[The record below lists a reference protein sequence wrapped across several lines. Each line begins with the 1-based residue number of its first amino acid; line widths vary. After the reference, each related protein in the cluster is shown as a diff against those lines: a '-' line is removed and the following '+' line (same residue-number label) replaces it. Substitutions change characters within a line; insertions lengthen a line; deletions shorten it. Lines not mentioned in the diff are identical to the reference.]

1 MVIFILLPHLP
12 LIFSD
17 TACMSI
23 QMTFKELFDHL
34 GLYIRDPD
42 QRWKHVMRVKC
53 DLEDCSG
60 YGGSGKD
67 QAYFAGEMLMRCT
80 AGAVV
85 QVQKLVKNMFP

>member
-1 MVIFILLPHLP
+1 MFL
-12 LIFSD
+12 D
-17 TACMSI
+17 TACMSV

-34 GLYIRDPD
+34 GIYIRDPD

-67 QAYFAGEMLMRCT
+67 QAYFAGTRVPHMFFYIQGSC
-80 AGAVV
+80 
-85 QVQKLVKNMFP
+85 VKDLSTSSGLQ